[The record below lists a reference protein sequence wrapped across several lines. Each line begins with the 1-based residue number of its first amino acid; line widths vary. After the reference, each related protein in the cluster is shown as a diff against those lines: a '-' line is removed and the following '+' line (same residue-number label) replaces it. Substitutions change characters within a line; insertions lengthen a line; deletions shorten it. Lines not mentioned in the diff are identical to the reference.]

1 MSTENWNKN
10 TSVEEIKKKINAN
23 KIYEDSIEIEKFVI
37 KTPLIR
43 LNWLDTENRRVW
55 AKLECNQITNS
66 FKVRGAYNAIR
77 KIDKNTTI
85 VTNSAGNHG
94 LGIAYV
100 LWKLGRKGKIF
111 VPVNA
116 SEIKLRRL
124 INMGV
129 EVIPVGKDLYEC
141 GEIAKKVAKEI
152 NGAYISP
159 YSNLDIIIGQGSLA
173 VEVLKQK
180 ESFNQILIPLGG
192 GGLLTGVGTYF
203 KTMNNDCRINAIH
216 PQIFQRNF
224 KNDYYEAFS
233 KTVYPTIAD
242 GLAVQHSE
250 DDFTGNLVKDIADSI
265 EQVSE
270 DDIEMGIV
278 AMLSNEGILVEGAGA
293 IGISALINDPMGE
306 KYNGDVL
313 VIISGGNIATASL
326 MHSLA
331 THTKDNKIGKLLGF
345 SSVKLPQEALKYES
359 KLDKS
364 NNIKKLKNE
373 DKEKNEDA
381 WNEIIDNLCKDIEN
395 YKQELKEHIEY
406 TQVEKLDIN
415 DTVIDHL
422 KNELLNLDN
431 LVKKIKIEKDMC
443 QKKTMYRVALQ
454 EYSFIKNSLAW
465 CSASSSQSKK
475 IMFFTPAENNE
486 NAVNYDRY
494 GTLLLKEREF
504 TLQQSLGFDVEKT
517 DLLLTSSGQAAYTV
531 IESFLIRY
539 ALSEKPTIVSCPYIY
554 FENLEQIQALK
565 NINFIVSESW
575 KLEDLIE
582 LVENNSAEALFL
594 DPLANLGTL
603 HITDFKRLAKLLEI
617 QKLDWSK
624 KWLVVDGTMV
634 SGGIN
639 LFEIFN
645 KPNHPHI
652 LYFESG
658 SKYLQLGLDLQMA
671 GIIVAEKKY
680 SAELN
685 THRRNTGTVMYQ
697 TGVTRFPKYNRKQY
711 LARMLRLTKNAEML
725 YDSLETLN
733 NDKKRLSLT
742 FPTNWRE
749 LGWSHGGG
757 IVAVTFTEQGLNN
770 RPCLD
775 YLISLIIEECQ
786 KENVAFTKGV
796 SFGFSTIRLS
806 AASAMAQ
813 GRPPFLRFSIGEE
826 TEEEMNK
833 ICQIINNVFS
843 RFFKEYNI

>member
-1 MSTENWNKN
+1 MDILNWDKD
-10 TSVEEIKKKINAN
+10 TLAKEIKQKINAK
-23 KIYEDSIEIEKFVI
+23 KIEEDSIEIEKFAL

-55 AKLECNQITNS
+55 AKLECNQITNA

-77 KIDKNTTI
+77 KLDKDITI

-94 LGIAYV
+94 LGMAYV
-100 LWKLGRKGKIF
+100 IWKLGRKGKIF

-129 EVIPVGKDLYEC
+129 EVIPVGKDVYEC

-152 NGAYISP
+152 NGVYISP
-159 YSNLDIIIGQGSLA
+159 YSNPDVIIGQGSIA

-180 ESFNQILIPLGG
+180 ENFNQVLIPLGG
-192 GGLLTGVGTYF
+192 GGLITGVGTYF
-203 KTMNNDCRINAIH
+203 KSKDKACKINAIH
-216 PQIFQRNF
+216 PKIFQRKFEDN
-224 KNDYYEAFS
+224 YYEALS

-242 GLAVQHSE
+242 GLAAQHSK
-250 DDFTGNLVKDIADSI
+250 DDFTGNIVKDIIDSVD
-265 EQVSE
+265 QVSE
-270 DDIEMGIV
+270 EDIEMGIV
-278 AMLSNEGILVEGAGA
+278 AMLSNEGLLVEGAGA
-293 IGISALINDPMGE
+293 IGISALINDSKGE

-313 VIISGGNIATASL
+313 IIVSGGNIATASL
-326 MHSLA
+326 MHALA
-331 THTKDNKIGKLLGF
+331 TQTNDKKIGKLLGF

-359 KLDKS
+359 ILNKTTNDTKEIE
-364 NNIKKLKNE
+364 NDDTVENE
-373 DKEKNEDA
+373 EA
-381 WNEIIDNLCKDIEN
+381 WNGIVENLYKDIEN
-395 YKQELKEHIEY
+395 YKRELKEHIEY
-406 TQVEKLDIN
+406 AQGENLDIN
-415 DTVIDHL
+415 NNVIKHIE
-422 KNELLNLDN
+422 NELTNLDN
-431 LVKKIKIEKDMC
+431 LIEMAKNEEDMWK
-443 QKKTMYRVALQ
+443 KKTIYRVGLQ

-494 GTLLLKEREF
+494 GSLLLKEREF
-504 TLQQSLGFDVEKT
+504 ALQQSLGFDVEKT

-531 IESFLIRY
+531 VESFLIRNV
-539 ALSEKPTIVSCPYIY
+539 LSENPTIVSCPYIY
-554 FENLEQIQALK
+554 FENLEQIQSLK
-565 NINFIVSESW
+565 NVNFIVSESW
-575 KLEDLIE
+575 ELEDLIE
-582 LVENNSAEALFL
+582 LVDKNSAEALFI

-603 HITDFKRLAKLLEI
+603 HITDFKKLAKLLE
-617 QKLDWSK
+617 KRDWSN

-671 GIIVAEKKY
+671 GVIVAEKQY

-697 TGVTRFPKYNRKQY
+697 TGVTRFPRYDRKQY
-711 LARMLRLTKNAEML
+711 LARMLRLTKNAEIL
-725 YDSLETLN
+725 YNSLECLN
-733 NDKKRLSLT
+733 KDKKRLALT
-742 FPTNWRE
+742 FPINWRE

-757 IVAVTFTEQGLNN
+757 VVAVTFTEQGLNN

-775 YLISLIIEECQ
+775 YLINLIIEECQ

-796 SFGFSTIRLS
+796 SFGFSAIRLS
-806 AASAMAQ
+806 AAAAMAQ
-813 GRPPFLRFSIGEE
+813 DRPPFLRFSIGEE
-826 TEEEMNK
+826 SEKEMNK
-833 ICQIINNVFS
+833 ICQIINTVFK
-843 RFFKEYNI
+843 RFFKEYNIE